1 MSSGLR
7 NLLLISTVFVE
18 NFPWSKSLKEK
29 LSSVFGIKEFR
40 SQQLETINVTM
51 SKVDVILVAPTGGGK
66 SLCFQLPAVCD
77 TGLTLVVSPLIS
89 LMGSLSNFIVIFQDI
104 LINFIAEDQL
114 YSLRKRGIPAELLS
128 AATEAET
135 ANRVHKFLNDSGY
148 SSQLKLLYVTP
159 ERMAK
164 SKRLMSALQKSYQNK
179 KLERIA
185 IDEVHCCSIMGH
197 DFRPVWLEASKQFK
211 LLFI

>member
-1 MSSGLR
+1 MCCGLR
-7 NLLLISTVFVE
+7 NLLVIGIVFAE

-29 LSSVFGIKEFR
+29 LSSVFGIKNFR

-89 LMGSLSNFIVIFQDI
+89 LMGSSKTSSSSSQAI

-128 AATEAET
+128 ATTEAET

-197 DFRPVWLEASKQFK
+197 DFRPVNFEASRQFI
-211 LLFI
+211 LLIN